1 MSSPSTYGVNS
12 LRIGDREY
20 LLAVGGGWAIHLVPE
35 AADAEDRRPAVPAED
50 LDPRTPGFN
59 PDAAGYDRDALT
71 ALRWRPMTLCGRAW
85 GIMAAGELGPIHH
98 WASPDMSPDLAPTCR
113 TCLRSIDRFFPP
125 PAMDDRVRLL
135 AHLAADAVAEHGSAE
150 ITGIPGDQL
159 PGFRSRVRQEL
170 RRRGFHS
177 NTLVHGDRCLVVSDE
192 AHNAIP
198 QEIRDQRFR
207 EALASIPNPLLP
219 DSKAEEPVVRDRP
232 WCFDWDAW
240 EIPS

>member
-1 MSSPSTYGVNS
+1 MRTRASIPQSQLTGNSNQRRGSMTCRANAAVLLRSFLVEQVAQQRGTWACAAQRGGFVRMSSPSRYGVNS
-12 LRIGDREY
+12 LRIGDSEY

-71 ALRWRPMTLCGRAW
+71 ALRWRPTTLCGRAW

-135 AHLAADAVAEHGSAE
+135 AHLAADA
-150 ITGIPGDQL
+150 P
-159 PGFRSRVRQEL
+159 
-170 RRRGFHS
+170 RRRTRPS
-177 NTLVHGDRCLVVSDE
+177 PKR
-192 AHNAIP
+192 
-198 QEIRDQRFR
+198 
-207 EALASIPNPLLP
+207 LASRGSERRLYRFPTRSSAAP
-219 DSKAEEPVVRDRP
+219 RP
-232 WCFDWDAW
+232 
-240 EIPS
+240 SNR